1 MCLMIETNF
10 SVYCAQECKCH
21 RCLLRCLEAA
31 AVFDVVALH
40 TDNTFEIFIDQ
51 NLVNSGSFLQDVR
64 SLSALFANRPMLMMY
79 DTCYVTVD

>member
-10 SVYCAQECKCH
+10 SVYCVQECKCH

-64 SLSALFANRPMLMMY
+64 SLY
-79 DTCYVTVD
+79 DTIQYEMLF